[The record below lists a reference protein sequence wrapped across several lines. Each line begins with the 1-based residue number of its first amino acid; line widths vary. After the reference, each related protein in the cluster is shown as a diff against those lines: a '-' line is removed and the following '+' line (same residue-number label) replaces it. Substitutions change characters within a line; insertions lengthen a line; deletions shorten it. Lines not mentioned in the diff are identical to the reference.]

1 MADAIQRGE
10 IWWADLPEPRRSEPG
25 YRRPVLVVQA
35 DWFNR
40 SRIQTVLVAAIT
52 SNMEL
57 AAAPGNVI
65 LPARS
70 SGLPRDSV
78 VNVSQ
83 VLTLDRRFL
92 SEHAGALPP
101 RLQSSVDQGLRLVLQ
116 L

>member
-1 MADAIQRGE
+1 MSDIKRGE

-25 YRRPVLVVQA
+25 FRRPVLVVQA
-35 DWFNR
+35 DAFNR
-40 SRIQTVLVAAIT
+40 SRIQTAIVAVIT
-52 SNMEL
+52 SNLEL
-57 AAAPGNVI
+57 AGAPGNVF

-83 VLTLDRRFL
+83 VLTLDRSCL
-92 SEHAGALPP
+92 TESTGALPV
-101 RLQSSVDQGLRLVLQ
+101 RLQSAVDAGLRLALN

>member
-1 MADAIQRGE
+1 MADAIRRGE
-10 IWWADLPEPRRSEPG
+10 IWWADLIEPRRSEPG

-35 DWFNR
+35 DRFNR
-40 SRIQTVLVAAIT
+40 SRIQTVVVAAIT
-52 SNMEL
+52 GNMEL

-83 VLTLDRRFL
+83 VLTLDRSFL
-92 SEHAGALPP
+92 SEQAGALSP
-101 RLQSSVDQGLRLVLQ
+101 RLQRVVDQGLRLVLQ

>member
-1 MADAIQRGE
+1 MADAIRRGE

-25 YRRPVLVVQA
+25 YRRPVLIVQA
-35 DWFNR
+35 DLFNR

-83 VLTLDRRFL
+83 VLALDRSLL
-92 SEHAGALPP
+92 SEQAGALPP
-101 RLQSSVDQGLRLVLQ
+101 RLQGIVDLGLRLVLQ